1 MLAKSVTIRDPSFT
15 LTPTTSLAITPDI
28 RIIYISPTTNVIVIE
43 PLMNRRKTLLCDLVT
58 FAII

>member
-15 LTPTTSLAITPDI
+15 LTPTTSLAITPGI

-43 PLMNRRKTLLCDLVT
+43 SLMN
-58 FAII
+58 